1 MGDIHQAIC
10 AVMAEVGAVGK
21 DRKNESQGYKFRG
34 IADVYRACQ
43 HVMAK
48 HGVHV
53 VPTKVSRDVVTER
66 ESSKG
71 GRLFHVRQRVE
82 FHFYAKDGSAVS
94 CTTTG
99 EAMDSGDK
107 ASNKAMS
114 AAMKYALIQTFCLP
128 EEDPDIDTESAS
140 PEVSAKAPE
149 PTLESKQQARI
160 KILQKEIGIPD
171 IEWREKLKQYY
182 QKTSSSKLTPT
193 EADDLISRLESR
205 KRALDSAAHGASEA
219 SKI

>member
-1 MGDIHQAIC
+1 MADIHQAIC

-21 DRKNESQGYKFRG
+21 DRKNEQQGYKFRG

-43 HVMAK
+43 LVMAK

-53 VPTKVSRDVVTER
+53 VPVKVSRDVVTER

-82 FHFYAKDGSAVS
+82 FYFYAKDGSSVA

-128 EEDPDIDTESAS
+128 EEDPEIDTEAAS
-140 PEVSAKAPE
+140 PEVSTKTPE
-149 PTLESKQQARI
+149 PALETKQQQRI
-160 KILQKEIGIPD
+160 KILQKEIGIPE

-182 QKTSSSKLTPT
+182 QKSSSAKLTPT
-193 EADDLISRLESR
+193 EADDLIHRLETR
-205 KRALDSAAHGASEA
+205 KRSLDSAAHGASEA